1 MSTTSQETTDLSPVV
16 ERLRATF
23 DGGTTRPLS
32 WRRAQLEGL
41 IRMLVEREVD
51 FTDALY
57 SDLRKNPLE
66 AVVSELSLV
75 RAEAQYALKQLR
87 KWTSAEKVQVP
98 TGLLPARAH
107 RQAQPLG
114 VVLIIGPWNYPV
126 QLLLAP
132 LVGALAAGNCAVLK
146 PSEHAPAT
154 SAVMADLLPRYLDE
168 SAVAVVEG
176 GAAVGGEL
184 LAQRYDS
191 IFFTGGERVGRIV
204 AAAAAQTLTPV
215 TLELGGKSPA
225 VVLGGDLP
233 AVARRLVFG
242 KFLNAGQTC
251 VAPDYVLV
259 QRGLEKQLLAH
270 LKRAVAGFYGAD
282 PARSADYGRIVDDGH
297 FVRLVGFLEASNGNG
312 TVYTGGAH
320 DRASR
325 YLEPTLLTD
334 VPTDSPVMQ
343 EEIFGPILPILP
355 VDGMDEAVAFVN
367 ARPAPLAAYL
377 FSNQPAEQQQFEERV
392 RAGGIGHNACNLH
405 LTVHGL
411 PFGGVGTSGMGAYHG
426 RYSFDTFSQN
436 RGVLSKGT
444 GIDTLRL
451 AYPPYRGLKKWLLRR
466 VL

>member
-1 MSTTSQETTDLSPVV
+1 MSPISREATDLSQLV
-16 ERLRATF
+16 ERLRRTF
-23 DGGTTRPLS
+23 DGGTTRPLV

-41 IRMLVEREVD
+41 IRMFVEREAD
-51 FTDALY
+51 FTEALAA
-57 SDLRKNPLE
+57 DLGKNRLE

-75 RAEAQYALKQLR
+75 RAEAEHALKHLR
-87 KWTSAEKVQVP
+87 KWTSVEKVPVP
-98 TGLLPARAH
+98 AGLLPARAH

-154 SAVMADLLPRYLDE
+154 SAVMAELLPQFLDG

-176 GAAVGGEL
+176 GAAVGAEL
-184 LAQRYDS
+184 LAHRYDS

-259 QRGLEKQLLAH
+259 KRGLEAPLLAH
-270 LKRAVAGFYGAD
+270 MKNAVARFYGAD
-282 PARSADYGRIVDDGH
+282 PGHSADYGRIVDDSH
-297 FVRLVGFLEASNGNG
+297 FDRLVGFLEDGNG

-320 DRASR
+320 DRATR
-325 YLEPTLLTD
+325 YVEPTLLVD
-334 VPTDSPVMQ
+334 VPTDSPVML
-343 EEIFGPILPILP
+343 EEIFGPILPVLS
-355 VDGMDEAVAFVN
+355 VSGMDEAVEFVN
-367 ARPAPLAAYL
+367 ARPTPLAAYL
-377 FSNQPAEQQQFEERV
+377 FSNQPAEQQQFEDRV

-405 LTVHGL
+405 LTVPDL
-411 PFGGVGTSGMGAYHG
+411 PFGGVGPSGIGAYHG
-426 RYSFDTFSQN
+426 RYSFDTFSQI